1 LAKPDRLLIDELNTL
16 LQNGK
21 YDEAVALMRR
31 DVRAAEKAVLYLKK
45 DVKQR
50 GEALLHREILREV
63 DGRPQG

>member
-1 LAKPDRLLIDELNTL
+1 LAKPDRLLIDELNSL
-16 LQNGK
+16 LQDGR
-21 YDEAVALMRR
+21 YDKAVALMRR
-31 DVRAAEKAVLYLKK
+31 DVRAAEKAVLYLRK

>member
-1 LAKPDRLLIDELNTL
+1 LAKPDRLLVDELNSL
-16 LQNGK
+16 LQNGR

-31 DVRAAEKAVLYLKK
+31 DVRASERAVLYLRK

-63 DGRPQG
+63 DERPQG

>member
-1 LAKPDRLLIDELNTL
+1 MAKPERLLIDVLNSL

-31 DVRAAEKAVLYLKK
+31 DVRAAERAVLYLRK

>member
-1 LAKPDRLLIDELNTL
+1 MAKPERLLIDELNSL

-21 YDEAVALMRR
+21 YEEAVGLMRK
-31 DVRAAEKAVLYLKK
+31 DMRASEKAVLYLRK

>member
-1 LAKPDRLLIDELNTL
+1 MAKPDRLLIDELNSL

-21 YDEAVALMRR
+21 YDETVALMRR
-31 DVRAAEKAVLYLKK
+31 DVRAAEKAVLYLRK

-63 DGRPQG
+63 DERPQG